1 MCSDIHLCNTSHHV
15 ICIHKHAF
23 RHIESSL
30 YRTKNTDA
38 SAIKR
43 NSKENFY
50 ASLCTKRREGVFSP
64 SAQKRSF
71 VHSKAD
77 CTQIAE
83 TKYITRYVQIYISC
97 SVTILQKFLQNFCRK
112 VYCKQLSSFRIGFVN
127 LQLRHPAY
135 IKQQNKKGANFK
147 EKVKITNISFLLA

>member
-1 MCSDIHLCNTSHHV
+1 MSFAFINMHLDIHRIIIV
-15 ICIHKHAF
+15 PHKN
-23 RHIESSL
+23 I
-30 YRTKNTDA
+30 DA
-38 SAIKR
+38 SAMRK

-64 SAQKRSF
+64 SAQKGSF

-77 CTQIAE
+77 CTQTAE

-97 SVTILQKFLQNFCRK
+97 SITILQKFLQNFCRT
-112 VYCKQLSSFRIGFVN
+112 VYYKQLSSFKLGFIKLQLFK

-147 EKVKITNISFLLA
+147 EKVKVTKISFLPD

>member
-1 MCSDIHLCNTSHHV
+1 MCFDIHLRNTSHHV

-38 SAIKR
+38 STMKR

-112 VYCKQLSSFRIGFVN
+112 VYCKQLSSFRIGFVK
-127 LQLRHPAY
+127 LHLRQSSASSSCVY
-135 IKQQNKKGANFK
+135 QTA
-147 EKVKITNISFLLA
+147 E